1 LIAVSSADL
10 PDEEA
15 MHRIEIAQQ
24 AIDIS
29 MRRRG
34 RAQPFATIEPR
45 KTALLVVD
53 MQTGFVAPGAAAEI
67 PVAREIVPNINRLA
81 GALRRAGGTVVWIVS
96 TYGPGAEK
104 DWPTFFN
111 FIITGETSDR
121 FRLAFEEGRPEHA
134 LWRELDRQ
142 PGDPVV
148 SKNRLTPFAD
158 PSHAMETLLRAR
170 GVEMVLIV
178 GTVTN
183 VCCECTARDAAM
195 RDFKTIMISDA
206 NASRND
212 DEHNATLSIFLQAFG
227 GVLSTDEAIQ
237 LIDGGALA

>member
-1 LIAVSSADL
+1 L
-10 PDEEA
+10 
-15 MHRIEIAQQ
+15 HKIEITQQ

-34 RAQPFATIEPR
+34 AVQPFATIEPE

-53 MQTGFVAPGAAAEI
+53 MQTGFVAPGAVAEI

-81 GALRRAGGTVVWIVS
+81 DALRRAGGTVVWIIS
-96 TYGPGAEK
+96 TYGPGAER
-104 DWPTFFN
+104 DWTTFFN
-111 FIITGETSDR
+111 FIITGEMSDR
-121 FRLAFEEGRPEHA
+121 FRLAFQEGKPEHA
-134 LWRELDRQ
+134 LWRELDRH
-142 PGDPVV
+142 PNDLVV

-158 PSHAMETLLRAR
+158 PSQALERMLRAR
-170 GVEMVLIV
+170 GIDMTLVV

-195 RDFKTIMISDA
+195 RNFKTVMISDA

-212 DEHNATLSIFLQAFG
+212 VEHNATLSIFLQAFG
-227 GVLSTDEAIQ
+227 GVMSTDETIE
-237 LIDGGALA
+237 LISKVSQP

>member
-1 LIAVSSADL
+1 
-10 PDEEA
+10 
-15 MHRIEIAQQ
+15 M
-24 AIDIS
+24 
-29 MRRRG
+29 
-34 RAQPFATIEPR
+34 QPFATIEPR

-53 MQTGFVAPGAAAEI
+53 MQTGFLAPGAVGEI
-67 PVAREIVPNINRLA
+67 PIAREIVPNVNRLA

-104 DWPTFFN
+104 DWTSFFN
-111 FIITGETSDR
+111 FVITGESSER
-121 FRLAFEEGRPEHA
+121 FRTAFAEGRPEHA

-142 PGDPVV
+142 PGDPIV

-158 PSHAMETLLRAR
+158 PSRATETLLQSR
-170 GVEMVLIV
+170 GIEMVLIA

-195 RDFKTIMISDA
+195 RNFKTIMISDA

-227 GVLSTDEAIQ
+227 GVLDTDEAIR
-237 LIDGGALA
+237 LIDGGTAA